1 MITGLHIKAL
11 RWVWGI
17 YTACGIL
24 AVIIAIVFPPDAILR
39 NSPTC
44 YSIKQFGRE
53 CFMCGST
60 RSFIQAGH
68 GNFATALEFNRLAVV
83 LFVLAIINFIV
94 FIYYSI
100 TTKLLTKKK
109 RLL

>member
-1 MITGLHIKAL
+1 MNTSLYTKAL
-11 RWVWGI
+11 KWVWGI

-24 AVIIAIVFPPDAILR
+24 VVMVAVVFPPDAILR

-68 GNFATALEFNRLAVV
+68 GNITAALQYNRLAVV
-83 LFVLAIINFIV
+83 LFVLGIINFIV

-100 TTKLLTKKK
+100 TNKLLTKKK
-109 RLL
+109 KLL